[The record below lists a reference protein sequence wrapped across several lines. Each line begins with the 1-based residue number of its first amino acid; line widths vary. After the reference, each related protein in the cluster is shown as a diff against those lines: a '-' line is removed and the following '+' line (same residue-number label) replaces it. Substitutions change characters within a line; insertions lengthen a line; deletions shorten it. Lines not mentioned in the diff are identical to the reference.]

1 MKNPR
6 GWVNGSMSKRFDPL
20 DNTKRQRARPQRSR
34 SGGMLP
40 VLLLLPLAVG
50 IGGVVLKGNY
60 GGFGVHLQTAAAQPL
75 PMSAAAASD
84 AAAPSTDP
92 LQQSLKDLQTTQQQT
107 ADKLEATQ
115 RRLAS
120 EQGERKLLS
129 EQVAA
134 LSGRV
139 DALSA
144 SNASVRTATAPA
156 LPKKK
161 PVAPPPAL
169 PVPH

>member
-1 MKNPR
+1 
-6 GWVNGSMSKRFDPL
+6 MSKRFDQL
-20 DNTKRQRARPQRSR
+20 DNTKRQRAPAKPSR
-34 SGGMLP
+34 SGGILP
-40 VLLLLPLAVG
+40 VVLLLPLAVG
-50 IGGVVLKGNY
+50 IGAVVLKGNY
-60 GGFGVHLQTAAAQPL
+60 GGFGVHLQTAAAQSL
-75 PMSAAAASD
+75 PMPAAASD
-84 AAAPSTDP
+84 AAAPPTDP

-144 SNASVRTATAPA
+144 SNASIRTATAPA

-161 PVAPPPAL
+161 PAAPPPAL
-169 PVPH
+169 PAPVPH